1 MRGLQLVPQ
10 GTKIDFIGKRLL
22 AYGFAVLVILV
33 SLTSLFTKGLNLGID
48 FRGGLLLEVRMPE
61 KPDLGALRQTMGDLN
76 LGDVKLQE
84 FGEKTDVMIRVERQP
99 GGEEAQV
106 AAREKI
112 KQALGSDVEYR
123 RLESVGPKVSQDLI
137 KNGLWA
143 FGFAIVG
150 MLVYIWFRF
159 EWQFGLCGILA
170 LIHDSFAVLG
180 FYSLSGLE
188 FNETAFAAILT
199 TVGYSINDSVVIYD
213 RIRENLRRYKKT
225 PLGDVLNLSVNETLS
240 RTVLTSGTTIFALW
254 VLYWLGGGVIEAFS
268 LPILIGVSIGT
279 FSSIYLSSSLLMNFD
294 LRKHFQKKEEEDA
307 QIRNSS

>member
-10 GTKIDFIGKRLL
+10 GTKINFIGSRMI
-22 AYGFAVLVILV
+22 AYGLAIIITIVSAV
-33 SLTSLFTKGLNLGID
+33 SLFTKGLNLGID
-48 FRGGLLLEVRMPE
+48 FRGGLLLEVRMSE
-61 KPDLGALRQTMGDLN
+61 KPDLASLRQTLGALD

-112 KQALGSDVEYR
+112 KQALGSNVEYR
-123 RLESVGPKVSQDLI
+123 RVESVGPKVSQDLI
-137 KNGLWA
+137 KNGVWA
-143 FGFAIVG
+143 FAFAIVG

-159 EWQFGLCGILA
+159 EWQFGLCGIIA
-170 LIHDSFAVLG
+170 LIHDSVAVLG

-213 RIRENLRRYKKT
+213 RIRENLRKYKKT
-225 PLGDVLNLSVNETLS
+225 PLEGVLNLSVNETLS

-268 LPILIGVSIGT
+268 LPILVGVSVGT
-279 FSSIYLSSSLLMNFD
+279 LSSIYLSSSLLMNFD

-307 QIRNSS
+307 MIRNSS